1 MCVEKMKAG
10 SFPHSLQRKQRVEI
24 TINPRLQSWETNAEG
39 IPAETDLSV
48 FDTQS
53 IFLSNPLVFF
63 CKTYLLVMF
72 FLIFIPTKSQQY
84 NR

>member
-1 MCVEKMKAG
+1 MCVEKDDTNEL
-10 SFPHSLQRKQRVEI
+10 SVFSQRKQLEEI
-24 TINPRLQSWETNAEG
+24 IINPRLQSWETKEEG

-72 FLIFIPTKSQQY
+72 FLISNILSYLTDH
-84 NR
+84 